1 MTKTMVHRPTAEE
14 RREQVLAAAIHEFA
28 QHGYHAARTAAIAER
43 AGISQPYIYALFE
56 NKKVLFLAVQSL
68 VADRIRAT
76 FAASWRPAES
86 AAAASWQPAE
96 SAAETLRTLGLGYR
110 ALMANQDLL
119 RCQLQGYAATSDP
132 EIREHMRRLYL
143 TTFDGI
149 MALTGLDAM
158 TVARFVATGTLLNIG
173 AALDVPESYA
183 FAPPLT

>member
-1 MTKTMVHRPTAEE
+1 MTKTTVHRPTAEE

-28 QHGYHAARTAAIAER
+28 QDGYHAARTAAIAER

-76 FAASWRPAES
+76 FAAWWR
-86 AAAASWQPAE
+86 PAE

-173 AALDVPESYA
+173 AALGVPESYA